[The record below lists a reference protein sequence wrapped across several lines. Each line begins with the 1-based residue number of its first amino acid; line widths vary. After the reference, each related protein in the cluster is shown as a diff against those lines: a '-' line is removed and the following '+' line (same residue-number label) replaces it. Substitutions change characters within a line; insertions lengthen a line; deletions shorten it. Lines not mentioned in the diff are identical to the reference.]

1 MCKRAAYDTLG
12 SSYGL
17 RKKSEIEAFGD
28 YFMRLPYPCGVILAL
43 CLAPSVW
50 GVPGCHSPRNSVV
63 APLSSSRAGNDPRT
77 LRVVLYPAIPNF
89 PAVKDWV
96 VKSFEK
102 VHPDIHLEIIDLTN
116 NYYGPFV
123 DDFIGCADA
132 DVYELDSVFLHDFAL
147 NGRIQALPE
156 AAKVPSGTFL
166 KNAVSGVMI
175 DGTQYGAPHWVCG
188 NFLFFQASDKKLK
201 QLGTIDKLSSE
212 IGLHPPAGRGIAVD
226 LKGKS
231 TLGEFYLNAAVDRYK
246 DWNVVKT
253 HIAVFDTTIENDLA
267 RLRDL
272 CEGTACRDSTKHA
285 TPFFAEEF
293 ETKKARALVGYSE
306 SLNGAL
312 KAAADKSKCPT
323 DSACLQDPDFD
334 VDQLP
339 LDSNASKT
347 MSWVDSFTISSK
359 CKDICLSNAAAFIQ
373 FMNQDDTFMAILIG
387 ADGVPTYL
395 LPAKASLYANTYLV
409 GRAHL
414 YPALKAIIENAV
426 VPSDLGLNEELRN
439 TGRTV
444 DKELSKP

>member
-1 MCKRAAYDTLG
+1 
-12 SSYGL
+12 
-17 RKKSEIEAFGD
+17 
-28 YFMRLPYPCGVILAL
+28 
-43 CLAPSVW
+43 
-50 GVPGCHSPRNSVV
+50 
-63 APLSSSRAGNDPRT
+63 
-77 LRVVLYPAIPNF
+77 VVLYPAIPNF

-102 VHPDIHLEIIDLTN
+102 AHPDVHLEIVDLTN
-116 NYYGPFV
+116 NYYGSFV
-123 DDFIGCADA
+123 DDYIGCADA
-132 DVYELDSVFLHDFAL
+132 DVYELDSVFLYDFAL

-156 AAKVPSGTFL
+156 TAKAPSNTFL
-166 KNAVSGVMI
+166 KNAVSGVVI
-175 DGTQYGAPHWVCG
+175 DGTQYGAPHWVCE

-201 QLGTIDKLSSE
+201 HLETIDKLSSE
-212 IGLHPPAGRGIAVD
+212 IGPHPPTGKGIAVD

-231 TLGEFYLNAAVDRYK
+231 TLGEFYLNAVVDRYQ
-246 DWNVVKT
+246 DWNVVKM
-253 HIAVFDTTIENDLA
+253 HIAVFDAAIEKDLA

-272 CEGTACRDSTKHA
+272 CEGTACRDSKKHS

-293 ETKKARALVGYSE
+293 ETKKARALIGYSE

-312 KAAADKSKCPT
+312 KAAGDKSKCPT
-323 DSACLQDPDFD
+323 DRSCLHDADFD

-339 LDSNASKT
+339 LDSNASKA
-347 MSWVDSFTISSK
+347 MSWVDSFTINSK
-359 CKDICLSNAAAFIQ
+359 CTDACLSDAAAFIQ
-373 FMNQDDTFMAILIG
+373 FMNQDDTFMAILVG

-395 LPAKASLYANTYLV
+395 LPAKASLYANKDLV
-409 GRAHL
+409 GKAHL